1 MDKYFGMN
9 KVSVRQKTKVEQK
22 ARSAGRGGKKVLY
35 FVSCVFI
42 AALFATCIILE
53 QKNDAVLS
61 EMIRVFAL
69 PNK

>member
-9 KVSVRQKTKVEQK
+9 KVAVRQKPKVERK
-22 ARSAGRGGKKVLY
+22 VPSAKRSGKNALY

-42 AALFATCIILE
+42 AALFAACIILE

-61 EMIRVFAL
+61 EMIRVFTL
-69 PNK
+69 SNK